1 MHRSISCYPVEL
13 LMIYPD
19 TKYHDDLSIL
29 GGAGAVKVEK
39 WRQNLGGQKVTSL
52 GLELVAHKGF

>member
-1 MHRSISCYPVEL
+1 
-13 LMIYPD
+13 MIYPD

-39 WRQNLGGQKVTSL
+39 LRWNFGGQKVTPVRL
-52 GLELVAHKGF
+52 EVLACRGLRTGPSN